1 MIGFLRGNAR
11 WLGTGLLLA
20 FASAFGQTWFI
31 SLFAGEIKLAYGL
44 SDGQWGAIYTVATL
58 ASATL
63 LLWRGSLADTVPLSR
78 LAPAVALLFALA
90 TALMAFGQGVAVL
103 ICAVFLLRFTGQGM
117 FSHIAVTAMGRWF
130 VATRGRAVSIMG
142 LGYPLAEALLPLPT
156 VLVIGG
162 LGWRGGWMVAGAILL
177 LVVTPALMALLAQ
190 DRTPQGSAGHAGAPG
205 LGAVHWRR
213 ANVLRH
219 WLFPALVP
227 MLLTPG
233 FIGTV
238 IFFHQVHVAEVK
250 GWALA
255 DMAAGYPIYAAVSIL
270 SALAAGWAADRFGPA
285 RLLPVLLVPMGISM
299 LLLGGVTSVWGWVA
313 LLGLLAVTQ
322 GIQNAFWGAF
332 LPWVYGTDHLGS
344 VRALTVAIMVVSTAI
359 GPGLTGLAIDLG
371 VSFPEQ
377 GIALGLWC
385 LVLAP
390 ASLLIL
396 RRLKAETD
404 GRLGPALT

>member
-1 MIGFLRGNAR
+1 M
-11 WLGTGLLLA
+11 
-20 FASAFGQTWFI
+20 Q
-31 SLFAGEIKLAYGL
+31 
-44 SDGQWGAIYTVATL
+44 
-58 ASATL
+58 
-63 LLWRGSLADTVPLSR
+63 
-78 LAPAVALLFALA
+78 FAL
-90 TALMAFGQGVAVL
+90 TSLSL
-103 ICAVFLLRFTGQGM
+103 STKRRRL
-117 FSHIAVTAMGRWF
+117 
-130 VATRGRAVSIMG
+130 
-142 LGYPLAEALLPLPT
+142 
-156 VLVIGG
+156 
-162 LGWRGGWMVAGAILL
+162 
-177 LVVTPALMALLAQ
+177 
-190 DRTPQGSAGHAGAPG
+190 QGSAYISK
-205 LGAVHWRR
+205 LTVRT
-213 ANVLRH
+213 NVSGRSQS
-219 WLFPALVP
+219 
-227 MLLTPG
+227 LLTPG

-285 RLLPVLLVPMGISM
+285 RLLPVLLVPMGVSM